1 MRQLTRQPLSS
12 PLWSTV
18 DVFFKAYDGLFA
30 PSIPVRCWCILPKV
44 ISYMMTKIICNTLK
58 SVHDVVNWAPR
69 PKLNSRVQW
78 SNFEQQRDPEGE
90 AIRTLCAKVGETLPS
105 RGVPR
110 RRQCVGSPLH
120 GGKESTVEAFVIFNK
135 VIGQSL
141 RPRAWG
147 EEPRTRPRNSHT
159 LFITGESYLLHNAC
173 LLKMSQFHAYKSRNF
188 FSDRIRGARSSS
200 VFVCLPLR
208 KKKIEISVAYRIL
221 AMHAIPDFD
230 LDDLIFSS
238 STSSS
243 TASTPDLESS
253 LSSADWLTGNSVTS
267 FSSSWPVEQ
276 KINLDEASS
285 TKIRRKLARSERRR
299 SVQRL
304 MDGYALLRAHL
315 PPHLRTRK
323 LTRVEIVKHA
333 ANYIQGLRDL
343 LASADDGQRVAEPS
357 IHVQRVHSL
366 RETSTRAEIT
376 RTSEPQSIVSH
387 RELLE
392 VALPPTSST
401 SRPQRT
407 GFDGKQSFL
416 PDQSISSM
424 TTNAITNQQLT
435 CSRGETFPSVR
446 EPANEFPNEHF
457 TDLFGSL
464 DDFLLMLELTT

>member
-1 MRQLTRQPLSS
+1 
-12 PLWSTV
+12 
-18 DVFFKAYDGLFA
+18 
-30 PSIPVRCWCILPKV
+30 
-44 ISYMMTKIICNTLK
+44 
-58 SVHDVVNWAPR
+58 
-69 PKLNSRVQW
+69 
-78 SNFEQQRDPEGE
+78 
-90 AIRTLCAKVGETLPS
+90 
-105 RGVPR
+105 
-110 RRQCVGSPLH
+110 
-120 GGKESTVEAFVIFNK
+120 
-135 VIGQSL
+135 
-141 RPRAWG
+141 
-147 EEPRTRPRNSHT
+147 
-159 LFITGESYLLHNAC
+159 
-173 LLKMSQFHAYKSRNF
+173 MSQFHAYKSRNF
-188 FSDRIRGARSSS
+188 FSDRIRGACSSS
-200 VFVCLPLR
+200 VFVCLPLW

-267 FSSSWPVEQ
+267 FSPSWPVEQ

-315 PPHLRTRK
+315 PPNLRTRK
-323 LTRVEIVKHA
+323 LTRVEIINHA
-333 ANYIQGLRDL
+333 ASYIQGLRDL

-376 RTSEPQSIVSH
+376 QTSEPQSIVSH

-401 SRPQRT
+401 SRQQRT

-416 PDQSISSM
+416 PDQSISESM
-424 TTNAITNQQLT
+424 TTNAITNQQLA